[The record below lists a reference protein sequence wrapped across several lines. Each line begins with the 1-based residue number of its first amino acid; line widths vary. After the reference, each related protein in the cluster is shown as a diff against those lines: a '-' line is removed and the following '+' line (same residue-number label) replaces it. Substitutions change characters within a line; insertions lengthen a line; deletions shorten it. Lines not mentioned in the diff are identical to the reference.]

1 MRYEVDGAVWQA
13 APEICFGVV
22 AAVDVRPRGGAQSW
36 SRRLEEAVALNAA
49 RRTERIK
56 DDPAVVPYRDLMRAL
71 GMNPNRYPPSL
82 EALLTRIVKGKG
94 LPSVSPLV
102 DAVNVVSLTCDV
114 PIGAHDAATLTDGV
128 LAVRPARSGDTFIPF
143 GSDTAEH
150 PDTGEIVYASGASV
164 RTRRFIWRQSECG
177 KITDAT
183 TRALFPIDG
192 AVGTA
197 SRVKAAMQMLS
208 DILATDFGAQVR
220 LGLLTATTPAWE
232 WTDEQ

>member
-22 AAVDVRPRGGAQSW
+22 AAVDIHPLDGAQAW
-36 SRRLEEAVALNAA
+36 SQRLEEAVVRNAA

-56 DDPAVVPYRDLMRAL
+56 DDPAVVPYRDLVRTL

-128 LAVRPARSGDTFIPF
+128 LIVRPAREGDTFIPF
-143 GSDTAEH
+143 GSSAAEH
-150 PDTGEIVYASGASV
+150 PDTGEIVYASAASV

-177 KITDAT
+177 KITDTT

-192 AVGTA
+192 AVGTRA
-197 SRVKAAMQMLS
+197 RVEAAVRMLG

-220 LGLLTATTPAWE
+220 CGLLTATTPVWE
-232 WTDEQ
+232 WADER